1 MAVTWRHV
9 TRAQG
14 VASMAKVNF
23 TARRVQEH
31 TCPEG
36 KAQSFLW
43 DSASPG
49 LGLRATANGAKAYIF
64 QGRIHGQTVRLTI
77 GDPRSWTIDKAQEE
91 ARNLQTLIDAGK
103 DPREA
108 KAEIRAAHEAKQA
121 AARRKDATLADAW
134 TTYIAARRGK
144 WSERHYL
151 DHVRLADRGD
161 REWKRGKTIAAPL
174 AALLDDRLSDLTR
187 ERIAAWLEKEAEN
200 RPTSAA
206 LSFRLLRA
214 FARWCEDQ
222 AEYKGLASLDAFSSR
237 ISREHVPK
245 AKTKDDC
252 LQREQLPA
260 WFAAVGGIS
269 NPVISAYLQGLLI
282 TGARREELGGLR
294 WDDVDFQWG
303 SLTIRDKVEGERT
316 IPLPPYLSSL
326 LQDLK
331 QRNDTPPN
339 VRKLREMEACGE
351 KWEPSHWVFSSPTSA
366 NGRLAE
372 PRNAH
377 SKALI
382 AAGLPHVSLHGL
394 RRSFG
399 TLCEWV
405 EMPSGISAQI
415 MGHKP
420 SALAEKHY
428 RRRPLDLLRMWHTKI
443 EAWMLEQ
450 AGISFKP
457 EQAKPGLRVISS

>member
-1 MAVTWRHV
+1 
-9 TRAQG
+9 
-14 VASMAKVNF
+14 MAKVNF

-31 TCPEG
+31 TCPDG
-36 KAQSFLW
+36 KAQAFLW
-43 DSASPG
+43 DAASPG

-64 QGRIHGQTVRLTI
+64 QGKIYGQTVRLTI
-77 GDPRSWTIDKAQEE
+77 GDPRSWSIEKAQEK
-91 ARNLQTLIDAGK
+91 ARSLQTLIDDGK

-108 KAEIRAAHEAKQA
+108 KAEAQAAHEAKQA
-121 AARRKDATLADAW
+121 AARRKDVTLGDAW
-134 TTYIAARRGK
+134 TAYIAARRGK

-161 REWKRGKTIAAPL
+161 RDWKRGKTIAAPL
-174 AALLDDRLSDLTR
+174 AALLDDRLSELTR
-187 ERIAAWLEKEAEN
+187 ERIAAWLEKEAES

-222 AEYKGLASLDAFSSR
+222 AAYKGLASLDAYSSR

-260 WFAAVGGIS
+260 WFAAVRAIS

-282 TGARREELGGLR
+282 TGARREELGGL
-294 WDDVDFQWG
+294 WWEDVDFQWG

-316 IPLPPYLSSL
+316 IPLPPYLASL
-326 LQDLK
+326 LLHLK
-331 QRNDTPPN
+331 RRNDTPPN
-339 VRKLREMEACGE
+339 VHKLKEMEAKGE
-351 KWEPSHWVFSSPTSA
+351 KWKPSPWVFSSPTSA

-377 SKALI
+377 AKALTV
-382 AAGLPHVSLHGL
+382 AGLPHVSLHGL

-428 RRRPLDLLRMWHTKI
+428 RRRPLDLLRAWHVKI
-443 EAWMLEQ
+443 EAWLLEQ
-450 AGISFKP
+450 AGIEFKQD
-457 EQAKPGLRVISS
+457 QAKPGLKVIASA

>member
-1 MAVTWRHV
+1 
-9 TRAQG
+9 
-14 VASMAKVNF
+14 MAKVNF
-23 TARRVQEH
+23 TAKRVQEH
-31 TCPEG
+31 TCPDG
-36 KAQSFLW
+36 KAQAFIW
-43 DSASPG
+43 DAVSPG

-64 QGRIHGQTVRLTI
+64 QGKIHGQTVRVTI
-77 GDPRSWTIDKAQEE
+77 GDPRSWTIEKAQEK
-91 ARNLQTLIDAGK
+91 ARSLQTLIDDGK
-103 DPREA
+103 DPREVI
-108 KAEIRAAHEAKQA
+108 AETRAAHEAKQA
-121 AARRKDATLADAW
+121 AARRKDVTLGDAW
-134 TTYIAARRGK
+134 TAYIAARRGK
-144 WSERHYL
+144 WSERHYQ

-187 ERIAAWLEKEAEN
+187 ERVAEWLEKEAES

-222 AEYKGLASLDAFSSR
+222 ASYKGLVSLDAFSSR

-245 AKTKDDC
+245 PKTKDDC

-260 WFAAVGGIS
+260 WFAAVRGIS
-269 NPVISAYLQGLLI
+269 NPIISAYLQGLLI
-282 TGARREELGGLR
+282 TGARREELGGMR

-316 IPLPPYLSSL
+316 IPLPPYLASL
-326 LQDLK
+326 LLDLK
-331 QRNDTPPN
+331 RRNDTPPN
-339 VRKLREMEACGE
+339 VEKLREMRARGE
-351 KWEPSHWVFSSPTSA
+351 KWEPSPWVFSSATSA

-428 RRRPLDLLRMWHTKI
+428 RRRPLDLLRAWHTKI
-443 EAWMLEQ
+443 EAWLLNQ
-450 AGISFKP
+450 AGIKFAPK
-457 EQAKPGLRVISS
+457 QAKPELHVITAA

>member
-1 MAVTWRHV
+1 
-9 TRAQG
+9 
-14 VASMAKVNF
+14 MAKVNF
-23 TARRVQEH
+23 TAKRVQEH
-31 TCPEG
+31 SCPEG
-36 KAQSFLW
+36 KAQAFLW
-43 DSASPG
+43 DAVSPG

-64 QGRIHGQTVRLTI
+64 QGKIHGQTVRLTI
-77 GDPRSWTIDKAQEE
+77 GDPRSWDIDKAQEE
-91 ARNLQTLIDAGK
+91 ARSLQKLIDAGK
-103 DPREA
+103 DPRETR
-108 KAEIRAAHEAKQA
+108 AEARAAHEAKRA
-121 AARRKDATLADAW
+121 AARRKDVTLGDAW

-144 WSERHYL
+144 WSERHYQ

-187 ERIAAWLEKEAEN
+187 ELIAEWLEKEAES

-222 AEYKGLASLDAFSSR
+222 AAYKGLVSLDAFSSR

-245 AKTKDDC
+245 SKSKDDC

-260 WFAAVGGIS
+260 WFAAVRGIS

-282 TGARREELGGLR
+282 TGARREELGSLR

-316 IPLPPYLSSL
+316 IPLPPYLASL
-326 LQDLK
+326 LLDLK
-331 QRNDTPPN
+331 RRKDTPPN
-339 VRKLREMEACGE
+339 VRKLHEMEARGE
-351 KWEPSHWVFSSPTSA
+351 KWKPSPWVFSSPTSA

-428 RRRPLDLLRMWHTKI
+428 RRRPLDLLRAWHTKI
-443 EAWMLEQ
+443 EAWILGQ
-450 AGISFKP
+450 AGIKFNA
-457 EQAKPGLRVISS
+457 EDAKPGLRAVSSV

>member
-1 MAVTWRHV
+1 MP
-9 TRAQG
+9 
-14 VASMAKVNF
+14 KVKF
-23 TARRVQEH
+23 TERRVDGH
-31 TCPEG
+31 NCPEG
-36 KAQSFLW
+36 KAQAFLW
-43 DSASPG
+43 DEKTPG
-49 LGLRATANGAKAYIF
+49 LGLRATASGAKAYIF

-77 GDPRSWTIDKAQEE
+77 GDPRSWDIDKAQEE
-91 ARNLQTLIDAGK
+91 ARRLQRLIDEGK
-103 DPREA
+103 DPREV
-108 KAEIRAAHEAKQA
+108 KAEVRAAYEAEKA
-121 AARRKDATLADAW
+121 AARRKDVTLGDAW
-134 TTYIAARRGK
+134 AVYVAARRPK

-151 DHVRLADRGD
+151 DHIRLADRGD
-161 REWKRGKTIAAPL
+161 RDWKRGKTIAAPL

-187 ERIAAWLEKEAEN
+187 DRIAGWLEKEAES

-214 FARWCEDQ
+214 FVRWCGDQ
-222 AEYKGLASLDAFSSR
+222 AHYKGLIPPDAFSSR
-237 ISREHVPK
+237 ISREYVPK
-245 AKTKDDC
+245 TKAKDDC

-260 WFAAVGGIS
+260 WFAAVQAIS

-294 WDDVDFQWG
+294 WEDVDFQWG
-303 SLTIRDKVEGERT
+303 SLSIADKVETETGRV
-316 IPLPPYLSSL
+316 IPLTPYLSSL
-326 LQDLK
+326 LLDLK
-331 QRNDTPPN
+331 RRNELPPT
-339 VRKLREMEACGE
+339 VRKMRATEASGE
-351 KWEPSHWVFSSPTSA
+351 KWEPSPWVFSSPTSA

-377 SKALI
+377 SKALNV
-382 AAGLPHVSLHGL
+382 AGLPHVSLHGL

-405 EMPSGISAQI
+405 EMPAGISAQI

-420 SALAEKHY
+420 SAIAEKHY

-450 AGISFKP
+450 ARIEFVP
-457 EQAKPGLRVISS
+457 DAAKPALRAVK